1 MNLQQ
6 QNKLTQETQY
16 NIDDYTDADLLDILD
31 LNNPSDRELE
41 AKIVFLIR
49 KYQNMQNSAGTQL
62 SNFFEKIYARF
73 FDIVEDYNN
82 KDDES
87 DDIIEG
93 FDVNSFT
100 GNTQADNAAL
110 KGMQTVMV
118 NDINGTPAF
127 LNASSAISNP

>member
-62 SNFFEKIYARF
+62 SNFFEKI
-73 FDIVEDYNN
+73 
-82 KDDES
+82 
-87 DDIIEG
+87 
-93 FDVNSFT
+93 
-100 GNTQADNAAL
+100 
-110 KGMQTVMV
+110 
-118 NDINGTPAF
+118 
-127 LNASSAISNP
+127 